1 MPLSYRIDADAG
13 MLVIVA
19 EGFITQSERLSA
31 METWLRDPDFRPG
44 LNTLCDFSDATSTP
58 TMRELRE
65 LVAKIDEHAEAIGKK
80 KVALITSK
88 PVTFGVA
95 RQFQNLADFGPLDVE
110 VFRDRGTALGWLN
123 HQPPQS

>member
-13 MLVIVA
+13 MLLIVG

-31 METWLRDPDFRPG
+31 MDAWLRDPDFRPG
-44 LNTLCDFSDATSTP
+44 LNTLCDFSEATSTP

>member
-13 MLVIVA
+13 MLLIVG
-19 EGFITQSERLSA
+19 EGFIIQSERLSA

-44 LNTLCDFSDATSTP
+44 LNTLCDFSGATSTP

-65 LVAKIDEHAEAIGKK
+65 LVAKIDEHAEVIGKK
-80 KVALITSK
+80 KVAMVAPK

-95 RQFQNLADFGPLDVE
+95 RQFQTMADFGPLDVE
-110 VFRDRGTALGWLN
+110 VFKDRRTALGWLN
-123 HQPPQS
+123 HHESQR